1 MTFIVINK
9 ATHAILVYIDLN
21 LCLYTEFNTQQVS
34 SVVIIVYYYSHV
46 LLPEKFYKIELGRTL
61 CTTYSLF
68 GCCIYRFELRHA
80 VEKL

>member
-1 MTFIVINK
+1 MKFIIINK

-46 LLPEKFYKIELGRTL
+46 LLPENFTK
-61 CTTYSLF
+61 
-68 GCCIYRFELRHA
+68 
-80 VEKL
+80 